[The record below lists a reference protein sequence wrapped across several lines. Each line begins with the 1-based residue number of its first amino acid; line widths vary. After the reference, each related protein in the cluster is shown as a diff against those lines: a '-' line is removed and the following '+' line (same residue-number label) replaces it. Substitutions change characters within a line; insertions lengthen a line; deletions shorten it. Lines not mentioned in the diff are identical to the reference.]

1 MLCRTVPVSRFL
13 LQLCFLKKDLK
24 NPYINIFLYQLC
36 IFGVIYWILTERSL
50 KTFLYLFLII
60 FNTSFFLWF
69 YYLALVYELNLVCFI
84 HTRVLILFLFKS
96 MGELILISVFVV
108 FTDKMSCC
116 ILLYLFFLDLH
127 SIITSKGQ
135 DSQLVKTPIGNLFFL
150 VGQKVA
156 IYQRFTVTLHACSL
170 SLQ

>member
-13 LQLCFLKKDLK
+13 LQLCFFKRDLK

-36 IFGVIYWILTERSL
+36 IFGVIYWILTERSF

-60 FNTSFFLWF
+60 FNSSFPLWF
-69 YYLALVYELNLVCFI
+69 YYLALDYELNLVCFV
-84 HTRVLILFLFKS
+84 HTRVLSLFLFKS
-96 MGELILISVFVV
+96 MGELILISVCMVL
-108 FTDKMSCC
+108 TDKMSCC
-116 ILLYLFFLDLH
+116 ILFYFFLDLH
-127 SIITSKGQ
+127 SIITFKGQ
-135 DSQLVKTPIGNLFFL
+135 DSQLVKTPIGNVFFL